1 MGKAKAVIVVSTF
14 STEESAAEAAR
25 KVVEKGLCACV
36 NFTKIR
42 SIYTWKGKVEDQPE
56 FIAFFKATKGTAKEL
71 KEELAR
77 IHPYDVPEIV
87 EIKMSDVSKP
97 YLSWL
102 EESAHRVAKKRHNP
116 AKR

>member
-14 STEESAAEAAR
+14 STEESAAQIA
-25 KVVEKGLCACV
+25 KTLVEKGLCACV

-56 FIAFFKATKGTAKEL
+56 YLAFFKVAKGTSKEL
-71 KEELAR
+71 KAELAK

-87 EIKMSDVSKP
+87 EIKMSDLSKP

-102 EESAHRVAKKRHNP
+102 ESAHRVPKKRHNA

>member
-14 STEESAAEAAR
+14 STEESAAEVG
-25 KVVEKGLCACV
+25 KKLVEKGLCACV
-36 NFTKIR
+36 NFARIR
-42 SIYTWKGKVEDQPE
+42 SIYSWNGKVEDQPE
-56 FIAFFKATKGTAKEL
+56 YLAFFKVAKSSAEDL

-77 IHPYDVPEIV
+77 MHPYDVPEIV
-87 EIKMSDVSKP
+87 ELKMSDVSKP

-102 EESAHRVAKKRHNP
+102 NGSTHRVSKKRNHP

>member
-14 STEESAAEAAR
+14 STEESAAEVAR
-25 KVVEKGLCACV
+25 KLVEKGLCACV
-36 NFTKIR
+36 NFTEIR
-42 SIYTWKGKVEDQPE
+42 SIYAWKGKVEDQPE
-56 FIAFFKATKGTAKEL
+56 CIAFFKVAKGTAEEL
-71 KEELAR
+71 KEELAK

-87 EIKMSDVSKP
+87 EIKMNDVSKP

-102 EESAHRVAKKRHNP
+102 SDSAHRVPKKRNNA